1 MAQKGVAIDLKSTNK
16 SVEQALR
23 EIKILTDDDMKI
35 LKDRKYRKKPAEI
48 RREKK
53 KVKKLNVKRYNRFK

>member
-1 MAQKGVAIDLKSTNK
+1 MARKGVGIDLKATNK

-23 EIKILTDDDMKI
+23 EIKFLTDDDMKL
-35 LKDRKYRKKPAEI
+35 LKDRRYRQKPAEI
-48 RREKK
+48 RRLKK

>member
-1 MAQKGVAIDLKSTNK
+1 MARQGVGIDLKATNK

-23 EIKILTDDDMKI
+23 EIKFLTDDDMKL
-35 LKDRKYRKKPAEI
+35 LKDRRYRQKPAEI
-48 RREKK
+48 RRLKK

>member
-1 MAQKGVAIDLKSTNK
+1 MAQKGVEIDLKATNK

-23 EIKILTDDDMKI
+23 EIKYLTDADMQV
-35 LKDRKYRKKPAEI
+35 LKDRRYRIKPAEA

>member
-1 MAQKGVAIDLKSTNK
+1 MAKKGVGIDLKATNK

-23 EIKILTDDDMKI
+23 EIKFLTDDDMKM
-35 LKDRKYRKKPAEI
+35 LKDRKYRRKPAEI

-53 KVKKLNVKRYNRFK
+53 KVKKLNIKRYNRFK